1 MHDHKWKAF
10 PHDAAAFNYQGKA
23 LQANWSRLH
32 IGDLEKFPSAAALR
46 DRVSH
51 VKTETSAKT
60 IVIAVQDAWR
70 AYHKGEFRRASDLGT
85 EIGVPGFVVAIK
97 AAVMY
102 ASYLEP
108 DDQQSQQLL
117 SAAAERA
124 EQVIALLPDEPNAHY
139 LLALALGRF
148 SQRISI
154 LAALA
159 QGLAPRIENALRQT
173 LKLSS
178 KHADAHTAM
187 GLFNAEIIGKLG
199 ALAAGLSYGVS
210 ADKAM
215 EHFRKALKLNPA
227 QAIVKIEYARA
238 LQLIDKDEHAGKIEE
253 LLHQAVECTPLDAV
267 EWLDRERAGKM
278 SK

>member
-10 PHDAAAFNYQGKA
+10 PHDAAAFNYLGKA
-23 LQANWSRLH
+23 LQANWARLH
-32 IGDLEKFPSAAALR
+32 IGDLEKFPSALALR
-46 DRVSH
+46 ERLSH
-51 VKTETSAKT
+51 IKTETSAKK
-60 IVIAVQDAWR
+60 IAIALQDAWR
-70 AYHKGEFRRASDLGT
+70 AYHNGEFRRAYDLGA

-108 DDQQSQQLL
+108 DEQQSQQLL
-117 SAAAERA
+117 SVAAERA
-124 EQVIALLPDEPNAHY
+124 EQMIALMPDEPNAHY

-159 QGLAPRIENALRQT
+159 QGLAPRIENALQHT
-173 LKLSS
+173 LKLSP

-199 ALAAGLSYGVS
+199 ALAGGLSYGVS
-210 ADKAM
+210 IDKAT
-215 EHFRKALKLNPA
+215 EHFRKALKLNPV
-227 QAIVKIEYARA
+227 QAIVKIEYARG
-238 LQLIDKDEHAGKIEE
+238 LQLIDKDEHAAEIED
-253 LLHQAVECTPLDAV
+253 LLHQAVNCAPMDAV
-267 EWLDRERAGKM
+267 ELLDVERAKAM
-278 SK
+278 LE